1 MKTAKVAYITGGAQ
15 GIGRGIS
22 DYLLAHGWRVAVAD
36 IDAEAGQQYR
46 EMKKRQASG
55 LTEEPAAPSEE
66 LAQRSAAPLGAQP
79 AEDIGERLRV
89 FTLDVRDE
97 PSVAA
102 SLAATCE
109 AFGRLDA
116 VINNAAIADPFQGK
130 LEELSLERW
139 HQVLDTS
146 LTSSFL
152 TAKHAARHLRETGG
166 SIVNLASSRA
176 LQSEPHSEAYAASKG
191 GIVAL
196 THAMAMSLGP
206 EIRVNAVSPGW
217 IDVSALQKSGEAES
231 LSDEDHA
238 QHPVGRVGHVDDI
251 AALVA
256 FLISDKAGFI
266 TGQNHVVD
274 GGMTRKMVYAD

>member
-1 MKTAKVAYITGGAQ
+1 MMTRKVAYITGGAQ

-22 DYLLAHGWRVAVAD
+22 DYLLAHGWRVAVVD
-36 IDAEAGQQYR
+36 INARAGEQYL
-46 EMKKRQASG
+46 ASHAATHG
-55 LTEEPAAPSEE
+55 EPDS
-66 LAQRSAAPLGAQP
+66 
-79 AEDIGERLRV
+79 LRV
-89 FTLDVRDE
+89 EAVDVRNEDA
-97 PSVAA
+97 VAA
-102 SLAATCE
+102 SIAATCQ

-139 HQVLDTS
+139 YQVLDTS

-176 LQSEPHSEAYAASKG
+176 LQSEPDTEAYAASKG

-217 IDVSALQKSGEAES
+217 IDASHLQKDGEAES

-274 GGMTRKMVYAD
+274 GGMTRKMIYAD

>member
-1 MKTAKVAYITGGAQ
+1 MMTRKVAYITGGAQ

-22 DYLLAHGWRVAVAD
+22 DYLLAHGWRVAVVD
-36 IDAEAGQQYR
+36 IDVRAGEQYV
-46 EMKKRQASG
+46 ASHAATHG
-55 LTEEPAAPSEE
+55 EPDS
-66 LAQRSAAPLGAQP
+66 
-79 AEDIGERLRV
+79 LRV
-89 FTLDVRDE
+89 EAVDVRNEDA
-97 PSVAA
+97 VAA
-102 SLAATCE
+102 SIAATCQ

-176 LQSEPHSEAYAASKG
+176 LQSEPDTEAYAASKG

-217 IDVSALQKSGEAES
+217 IDASRLQKDGETES

-256 FLISDKAGFI
+256 FLISEKAGFI

>member
-1 MKTAKVAYITGGAQ
+1 MALAFSHACC
-15 GIGRGIS
+15 R
-22 DYLLAHGWRVAVAD
+22 YLGWR
-36 IDAEAGQQYR
+36 
-46 EMKKRQASG
+46 
-55 LTEEPAAPSEE
+55 
-66 LAQRSAAPLGAQP
+66 
-79 AEDIGERLRV
+79 
-89 FTLDVRDE
+89 
-97 PSVAA
+97 
-102 SLAATCE
+102 
-109 AFGRLDA
+109 
-116 VINNAAIADPFQGK
+116 
-130 LEELSLERW
+130 
-139 HQVLDTS
+139 
-146 LTSSFL
+146 
-152 TAKHAARHLRETGG
+152 
-166 SIVNLASSRA
+166 ASSRA

-206 EIRVNAVSPGW
+206 EIRVNAISPGW

-274 GGMTRKMVYAD
+274 GGMTRKMVYVD